1 MMNIKTRKCK
11 LSDYD
16 FVIDLVRKTIFPLV
30 SKYYEVDENIYK
42 ERFKID
48 FKERKI
54 LEIDKKPIGFYQTK
68 QNNDELEIKGL
79 FLIDEYRNKGIGKYL
94 MEEFEKIKEIKSLV
108 LKVWDN
114 NNAVEFYKKLAYK
127 IVEEKDHKFLMKKNR
142 HEKST
147 DRLKRVS

>member
-30 SKYYEVDENIYK
+30 SKYYKVDEDIYRK
-42 ERFKID
+42 RFEED

-54 LEIDKKPIGFYQTK
+54 LEINKKPIGFYQIK
-68 QNNDELEIKGL
+68 QNGDELEIKGL
-79 FLIDEYRNKGIGKYL
+79 FLIDKYRNKGIGKYL
-94 MEEFEKIKEIKSLV
+94 MEEFEKTKGIKIFV

-114 NNAVEFYKKLAYK
+114 NKAVEFYKKLGYK
-127 IVEEKDHKFLMKKNR
+127 IIEEKDHKFLMKKIIF
-142 HEKST
+142 
-147 DRLKRVS
+147 